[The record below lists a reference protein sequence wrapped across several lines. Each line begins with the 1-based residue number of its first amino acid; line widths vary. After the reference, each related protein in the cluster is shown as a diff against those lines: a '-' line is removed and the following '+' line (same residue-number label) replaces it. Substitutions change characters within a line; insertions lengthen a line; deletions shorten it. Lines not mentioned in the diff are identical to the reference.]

1 MQGNTLESPL
11 HSKEIK
17 QVRTKG
23 NQFWIVFERTDAKA
37 EAPLLSPPD
46 AKSQLIGKD
55 PDAGK
60 DLWQKE
66 KGVIEDEMIR

>member
-1 MQGNTLESPL
+1 M
-11 HSKEIK
+11 
-17 QVRTKG
+17 
-23 NQFWIVFERTDAKA
+23 FERTDAKA

-60 DLWQKE
+60 DRRKE
-66 KGVIEDEMIR
+66 EMEMTEDDGWMASLTQWT